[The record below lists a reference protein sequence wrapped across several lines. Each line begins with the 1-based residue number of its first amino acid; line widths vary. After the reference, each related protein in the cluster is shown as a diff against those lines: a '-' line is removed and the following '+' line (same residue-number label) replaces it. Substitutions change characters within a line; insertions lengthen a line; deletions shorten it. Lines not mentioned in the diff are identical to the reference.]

1 MKDKLEKLKDA
12 KNFLSKKVADRMKDS
27 DCEGC
32 EYLKYEKMFKYT
44 SLSKI
49 KMDYETLINVILDEM
64 SVMKNI
70 IDSNEETK
78 KAYNEAQKKSNSKDK
93 KK

>member
-12 KNFLSKKVADRMKDS
+12 KNFMSKTVADRMKDS

-44 SLSKI
+44 SLSRI
-49 KMDYETLINVILDEM
+49 KMGYESLINNILEEM

-78 KAYNEAQKKSNSKDK
+78 KAYNEAQKESNSKDK